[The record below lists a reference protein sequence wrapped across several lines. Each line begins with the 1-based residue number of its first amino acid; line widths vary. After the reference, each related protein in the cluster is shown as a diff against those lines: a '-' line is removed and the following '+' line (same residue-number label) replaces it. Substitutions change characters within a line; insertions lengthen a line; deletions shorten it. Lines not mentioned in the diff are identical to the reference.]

1 MDLEQISARLDEIE
15 SLAEDE
21 QIDALHQVISAL
33 EQLVD

>member
-21 QIDALHQVISAL
+21 QIDALNQVISAL
-33 EQLVD
+33 EQLVN